1 MKKTKSLGLLR
12 TVMGT
17 ALHKPHKLADNGFGI
32 AAFGIAL
39 LAGAGLLVAFSWPGP
54 NGTGLNRIF
63 LGKAMVECGLVET
76 VAFTLAGTALT
87 DTRHKSMV
95 PIAALI
101 LAGGPLAL
109 VIVGLFGD

>member
-1 MKKTKSLGLLR
+1 
-12 TVMGT
+12 MGT
-17 ALHKPHKLADNGFGI
+17 PLYKPQRLGHSGFGI

-39 LAGAGLLVAFSWPGP
+39 LGGAMLLVAFTWRAP
-54 NGTGLNRIF
+54 NGAELNRIF
-63 LGKAMVECGLVET
+63 LGKAMVACGLLET

-87 DTRHKSMV
+87 DTSRKSIF

>member
-1 MKKTKSLGLLR
+1 
-12 TVMGT
+12 MGT
-17 ALHKPHKLADNGFGI
+17 ALHKPHKLAHNGFGI

-63 LGKAMVECGLVET
+63 LGKAMVACGLLET